1 MGDRDREGVLVVG
14 TGALACLF
22 AARLAAVGAR
32 VTMLG
37 TWREG
42 LDALRGH
49 GVCVVGADGSEHAY
63 EVRAT
68 DDVAE
73 CVGARLA
80 LVLVKSWQT
89 GRAARQLAA
98 CLATEGLALT
108 LQNGLGNREKL
119 AEALGDA
126 SPRSKAQG
134 GTSPQGK
141 AQGEE
146 RVALGVTTTGAT
158 LVGPGRVRPGGEGV
172 ISLGAHPRLS
182 PLANLLER
190 AGFAVE
196 VLPGAND
203 LLWSKLVINAAINPL
218 TALLRVPNGELLA
231 RPSAQSLMDAAA
243 REAAAVARALGRRL
257 TFSDPVAAAQAVAQR
272 TAVNHS
278 SMFQDV
284 QRGAPTEI
292 DAICGA
298 IVAAGEGCGVAT
310 PVNRTLWLLVKALI
324 KEEG

>member
-1 MGDRDREGVLVVG
+1 MGDRDRESVLVVG

-32 VTMLG
+32 VTLLG

-42 LDALRGH
+42 LNALRGH
-49 GVCVVGADGSEHAY
+49 GVCVVGADGSERAY

-196 VLPGAND
+196 VLPEAND

-243 REAAAVARALGRRL
+243 RETAAVARALGRRL

-324 KEEG
+324 KEDG